1 MGHTGAYLVTMLA
14 GALPALAVFGGLQF
28 RRKRRL
34 AVVGGSSSVLR
45 TAAEA
50 LFWMFCGGMAAV
62 TLTPRWVIGSI
73 ADLLHGYSWNAAGYP
88 FFERGTVNLI
98 PFQTFAPDGHSLYIL
113 AGNLVMFLPFG
124 FFTGLL
130 RSTCSWKWVLAEGLC
145 ITLGIECWQLLI
157 GRAFDVDDLL
167 LNTLGVL
174 CGYGLVRLLG
184 RLAPGFVQRFHP
196 QDDLHE
202 KRE

>member
-1 MGHTGAYLVTMLA
+1 MGRTGAYLVTMLA
-14 GALPALAVFGGLQF
+14 GALPALAIFGCLHFQK
-28 RRKRRL
+28 KRRL
-34 AVVGGSSSVLR
+34 AAGTSGSALR
-45 TAAEA
+45 STAEA

-62 TLTPRWVIGSI
+62 TLTPRWVVWSVV
-73 ADLLHGYSWNAAGYP
+73 DVLHGYGWNRAGYP

-98 PFQTFAPDGHSLYIL
+98 PFQTFALDGHSLYIL
-113 AGNLVMFLPFG
+113 AGNVVMFLPFG
-124 FFTGLL
+124 FFPGLL
-130 RSTCSWKWVLAEGLC
+130 RSRCSWRWALAEGVC

-174 CGYGLVRLLG
+174 CGYGLARLLG

-196 QDDLHE
+196 QSDLHE
-202 KRE
+202 K